1 MSSMI
6 ETEHL
11 AKEYGNKRAVDDLDL
26 FVGRGESFG
35 FLGPNGA
42 GKTTTIRMLA
52 TLTKPSSGRA
62 WINGFDVVEESSKV
76 KQEFGIVQQHMSLN
90 KELTVRE
97 NLELHARLHH
107 LEKKER
113 RERIDEMLDYVGL
126 TEFSDYLIERIS
138 GGMTR
143 RAMIARALLHTPKLL
158 FLDEPTIGLD
168 AQARRKIWD
177 LIRGMKSE
185 GTTIFLTTHYIE
197 EAEVLCDRVG
207 IIHRGRMISLGSPLE
222 LRQNLGLVTVESRKS
237 ENNTEYRYFPDRAAA
252 AEYVKTLPSG
262 GNIIMR
268 ESNLEDVFVE
278 LTGRK
283 VTG

>member
-1 MSSMI
+1 MI

>member
-42 GKTTTIRMLA
+42 GNTTTISMLA

-185 GTTIFLTTHYIE
+185 GATIFLTTHYIE

>member
-76 KQEFGIVQQHMSLN
+76 KQDFGIVQQHMSLN

-185 GTTIFLTTHYIE
+185 GATIFLTTHYIE

>member
-76 KQEFGIVQQHMSLN
+76 KREFGIVQQHMSLN

>member
-237 ENNTEYRYFPDRAAA
+237 ENNTEYRYFPDRTAA
-252 AEYVKTLPSG
+252 AEYVKMLPSG

>member
-1 MSSMI
+1 MI

-76 KQEFGIVQQHMSLN
+76 KQDFGIVQQHMSLN

-185 GTTIFLTTHYIE
+185 GATIFLTTHYIE

>member
-76 KQEFGIVQQHMSLN
+76 KREFGIVQQHMSLN

-237 ENNTEYRYFPDRAAA
+237 ENNTEYRYFPDRTAA

>member
-76 KQEFGIVQQHMSLN
+76 KREFGIVQQHMSLN

-185 GTTIFLTTHYIE
+185 GATIFLTTHYIE

>member
-76 KQEFGIVQQHMSLN
+76 KREFGIVQQHMSLN

-185 GTTIFLTTHYIE
+185 GATIFLTTHYIE

-237 ENNTEYRYFPDRAAA
+237 ENNTEYRYFPDRTAA

>member
-185 GTTIFLTTHYIE
+185 GATIFLTTHYIE

-237 ENNTEYRYFPDRAAA
+237 EKNTEYRYFPDRAAA

>member
-1 MSSMI
+1 MI

-76 KQEFGIVQQHMSLN
+76 KREFGIVQQHMSLN

-237 ENNTEYRYFPDRAAA
+237 ENNTEYRYFPDRTAA

>member
-1 MSSMI
+1 MI

-185 GTTIFLTTHYIE
+185 GATIFLTTHYIE